1 MAATGAR
8 LAAIAAVAGR
18 AVMGHYGRGE
28 TTQFK
33 SDHSPVTAADRE
45 VEALILAALEKEF
58 PGVPVVA
65 EEAEAAGADS
75 KPATRFFLVDPLD
88 GTREFLKGNGEFT
101 VNIALVENGVAVAG
115 AVFAPALGRM
125 FFADET
131 GAFEQTGG
139 AAARRIEAR
148 RAPASGPAA
157 LCSRS
162 HDDRQTQAYLEKL
175 GVHDVAAIGS
185 SLKFC
190 LLAAGEADL
199 YARAGRTMEWDTAAG
214 QAILAAAG
222 GTVTDWDGGVFRY
235 GKLGFANG
243 GFIARG
249 KT

>member
-8 LAAIAAVAGR
+8 LAGIAAAAGQ

-28 TTQFK
+28 GAEFK
-33 SDHSPVTAADRE
+33 PDHSPVTAADRE
-45 VEALILAALEKEF
+45 AEALILAALEREF

-65 EEAEAAGADS
+65 EEAQAAGADV
-75 KPATRFFLVDPLD
+75 KVGLRFFLVDPLD

-101 VNIALVENGVAVAG
+101 VNIALVENGVPVAG
-115 AVFAPALGRM
+115 AVFAPARGRM

-131 GAFEQTGG
+131 GAFEQSGG
-139 AAARRIEAR
+139 AARRIQTR
-148 RAPASGPAA
+148 RVPASGPVA

-162 HDDRQTQAYLEKL
+162 HDDAQTQAYLKKL
-175 GVHDVAAIGS
+175 GVQEITTLGS

-199 YARAGRTMEWDTAAG
+199 YARAGRTMEWDIAAG
-214 QAILAAAG
+214 HAILSAAG
-222 GTVTDWDGGVFRY
+222 GVLTDWDGGAFLY
-235 GKLGFANG
+235 GKPGFANG

-249 KT
+249 RV

>member
-18 AVMGHYGRGE
+18 AVMAHYGRGE
-28 TTQFK
+28 TAQFK
-33 SDHSPVTAADRE
+33 PDHSPVTAADRE
-45 VEALILAALEKEF
+45 AETLILAALEKEF

-65 EEAEAAGADS
+65 EEAEAAGANS
-75 KPATRFFLVDPLD
+75 KPAARFFLVDPLD

-101 VNIALVENGVAVAG
+101 VNIALVENGVPMAG

-125 FFADET
+125 FFADGT
-131 GAFEQTGG
+131 GAFEQAGDG
-139 AAARRIEAR
+139 AARRIEAR
-148 RAPASGPAA
+148 RTPASGPAA

-162 HDDRQTQAYLEKL
+162 HDDSQTQADLEKL
-175 GVHDVAAIGS
+175 GTSDVTAIGS

-199 YARAGRTMEWDTAAG
+199 YARASRTMEWDTAAG
-214 QAILAAAG
+214 HAILAAAG
-222 GTVTDWDGGVFRY
+222 GIVTAWDGGEFRY
-235 GKLGFANG
+235 GKPGFANG

-249 KT
+249 RV

>member
-8 LAAIAAVAGR
+8 LAAIAADAGR
-18 AVMGHYGRGE
+18 AVMDHYGRGE
-28 TTQFK
+28 TAQFK
-33 SDHSPVTAADRE
+33 PDHSPVTAADRE
-45 VEALILAALEKEF
+45 AEALILAALEKEF

-65 EEAEAAGADS
+65 EEAQAAGADA
-75 KPATRFFLVDPLD
+75 KAAARFFLVDPLD

-131 GAFEQTGG
+131 GAFERTGD
-139 AAARRIEAR
+139 AARRIEAR
-148 RAPASGPAA
+148 STSASGPVA

-162 HDDRQTQAYLEKL
+162 HDDKETQAYLEKL
-175 GVHDVAAIGS
+175 AVRDVTAIGS

-199 YARAGRTMEWDTAAG
+199 YARAGRTMEWDIAAG
-214 QAILAAAG
+214 HAILSAAG
-222 GTVTDWDGGVFRY
+222 GVLTDWDGGEFRY
-235 GKLGFANG
+235 GKPGFANG
-243 GFIARG
+243 GFVARG
-249 KT
+249 KV

>member
-8 LAAIAAVAGR
+8 LAAIAGAAGAR
-18 AVMGHYGRGE
+18 VMSHYGRDE
-28 TTQFK
+28 AAAFK
-33 SDHSPVTAADRE
+33 PDQSPVTAADRE
-45 VEALILAALEKEF
+45 AEALILAALEKEF

-65 EEAEAAGADS
+65 EEAQAAGADT
-75 KPATRFFLVDPLD
+75 KAGPRFFLVDPLD

-101 VNIALVENGVAVAG
+101 VNIALVEHGAPVAG

-125 FFADET
+125 FFADDT
-131 GAFEQTGG
+131 GAFEQKGD
-139 AAARRIEAR
+139 AARRIEAR
-148 RAPASGPAA
+148 LAPASGLVA

-162 HDDRQTQAYLEKL
+162 HDDKETQAYLEKL
-175 GVHDVAAIGS
+175 AVRDITAIGS

-214 QAILAAAG
+214 HAILAAAG
-222 GTVTDWDGGVFRY
+222 GTLNDWDGGAFPY
-235 GKLGFANG
+235 GKPGFANG

-249 KT
+249 KV